1 MRHRPLSSRTVP
13 LLVAVVVLVAL
24 SPLSALTAFAAPD
37 SQVLR
42 VSALIDG
49 RSRLILQG
57 DTAQWLHL
65 IYAAPGRHE
74 FRDEPT
80 LLGGASWFPRWP
92 DLPDRENR
100 NCGCTSDVFQGLA
113 PALPRTAMTLEVRS
127 VEGRGITSIV
137 QQPMLENGWTLIIDF
152 DDVGYN
158 GSEWYVAEIVFR
170 ALPTPF
176 AHFAV
181 PGLVLHFDRAPHGGD
196 RFQLSGEFS
205 LGATSDGLAP
215 ESELLVVGIG
225 PGRLELPAGSL
236 QRDGSRWTYWGPLG
250 ASADDVVNAGEAAI
264 RLEQLDAQR
273 FAITIAAAHV
283 DLHGTANP
291 AQVFLAL
298 GNDEGTTATDLEG
311 RLGSVSGL
319 PLPAPR

>member
-1 MRHRPLSSRTVP
+1 MRHRRLSRRAV
-13 LLVAVVVLVAL
+13 LLPIALLAL
-24 SPLSALTAFAAPD
+24 SPLVVFTTEAAPEP
-37 SQVLR
+37 QVLR

-65 IYAAPGRHE
+65 VYAAPGRHE

-80 LLGGASWFPRWP
+80 LLGAASWFPRWP
-92 DLPDRENR
+92 DLPNRENR
-100 NCGCTSDVFQGLA
+100 NCGCTSDVFRGLA
-113 PALPRTAMTLEVRS
+113 PALPRTATTLEVRW
-127 VEGRGITSIV
+127 VAGRGGTTIV
-137 QQPMLENGWTLIIDF
+137 QQPTLENGWTLIVEF

-158 GSEWYVAEIVFR
+158 ASEWYVSDIVFR
-170 ALPTPF
+170 SLPTPF
-176 AHFAV
+176 AQFAV

-196 RFQLSGEFS
+196 RFQLSGEFV

-215 ESELLVVGIG
+215 ESEPLVVGVG

-236 QRDGSRWTYWGPLG
+236 QRDGSRWTYWGPIGDAG
-250 ASADDVVNAGEAAI
+250 ANAADASEAAI
-264 RLEQLDAQR
+264 RLEQLEAKR
-273 FAITIAAAHV
+273 FTISIAAAGV

-291 AQVFLAL
+291 AQIFLAL
-298 GNDEGTTATDLEG
+298 GNDEGSTATDLEG
-311 RLGSVSGL
+311 RLGSVPGL